1 MKINKINKCLLAG
14 SLGLFTIVSC
24 TKLQTKV
31 YSVVPSTSYWQTP
44 AQVAAGVAP
53 AYSTL
58 NGVQTIGGD
67 IANMIEGVTDEMV
80 VPTRGNDWGD
90 AGHWNALWYHSYEPT
105 NSNWNNGWN
114 DVFGGISKCNLIIQA
129 VNGLKPAPPTLPSII
144 AQVKTLRAYYYYL
157 AMSVFGNIPIVTDT
171 TTSSTPPTVDRA
183 DVFKFIVSDLT
194 TSLPNLTTEVDANT
208 YGQVTRYFAFALL
221 ARLEL
226 NAIVFEGTPGTAYAA
241 ASATDA
247 TNGYQMAISY
257 CDSVMAGP
265 YSLMS
270 DYFDNFSPNNGP
282 SSTENIYAYPCDHI
296 NNKSNDWE
304 NAILHYQSNEA
315 FGMASGANLWNG
327 FCSAADFYDSFDTTS
342 TYVQSGGYTL
352 RNYKDMRSGEWLIGQ
367 QFIGTYNYP
376 PYQNVVVA
384 GPSSDYVIDA
394 GTSTP
399 LAFNPNF
406 TLFSDASA
414 AGRLAGVRN
423 IKYFPAAS
431 SGQNGSDMD
440 NDFVIFRL
448 AEIYFIKAEA
458 ELRLGT
464 NTGDALNLINA
475 IRTRAYGGD
484 ASHDI
489 SQGQLTLDYLLQEK
503 GREMAYEGVR
513 RDDLI
518 RYEVAGDGPYFT
530 KARTVGNKAADP
542 DDHYMV
548 FPIPSL
554 QITANA
560 SLKQNPGY

>member
-14 SLGLFTIVSC
+14 SLGLLAMVSC
-24 TKLQTKV
+24 TKLQTNV
-31 YSVVPSTSYWQTP
+31 FSVVPSTSYWQTP

-67 IANMIEGVTDEMV
+67 IANMVEGVTDEMI

-105 NSNWNNGWN
+105 NTNWNGGWN
-114 DVFGGISKCNLIIQA
+114 DVFGGISKCNLIIQS
-129 VNGLKPAPPTLPSII
+129 VNALSPAPPTLPSII
-144 AQVKTLRAYYYYL
+144 AQVKTIRAYYYYL
-157 AMSVFGNIPIVTDT
+157 AMSVFGNVPIVTDT
-171 TTSSTPPTVDRA
+171 TTTSAPPTASRA
-183 DVFKFIVSDLT
+183 DVFNFIVSDLT
-194 TSLPNLTTEVDANT
+194 SSLPDLTTEVDANT

-226 NAIVFEGTPGTAYAA
+226 NAIVFAGSPGPSYTA
-241 ASATDA
+241 ASGSIT
-247 TNGYQMAISY
+247 TTGYQMAINY

-270 DYFDNFSPNNGP
+270 DYFDNFSANNGP
-282 SSTENIYAYPCDHI
+282 GSTENIYAYPCDHI

-304 NAILHYQSNEA
+304 NAILHYQSYLA
-315 FGMASGANLWNG
+315 FGMSTGGNLWNG
-327 FCSAADFYDSFDTTS
+327 FCSQADFYDTFDTTS
-342 TYVQSGGYTL
+342 TYSQSGDKTL
-352 RNYKDMRSGEWLIGQ
+352 RSYKDMRSGQWLIGQ

-376 PYQNVVVA
+376 PSQNVVVA

-394 GTSTP
+394 GTSAN

-406 TLFSDASA
+406 TLFSDASP

-431 SGQNGSDMD
+431 SGTNGSDMD

-458 ELRLGT
+458 ELRLNT
-464 NTGDALNLINA
+464 NTGDALSLINA
-475 IRTRAYGGD
+475 IRTRAYSGD
-484 ASHDI
+484 ASQNI
-489 SQGQLTLDYLLQEK
+489 TQGQLTLDYLLQEK

-518 RYEVAGDGPYFT
+518 RYEVAGNGPYFT
-530 KARTVGNKAADP
+530 KARTVGAKAADP
-542 DDHYMV
+542 DQHWMV

-554 QITANA
+554 QLTANVN
-560 SLKQNPGY
+560 LQQNKGY

>member
-1 MKINKINKCLLAG
+1 MKINKINKCLLVG
-14 SLGLFTIVSC
+14 GLGLLTMVSC
-24 TKLQTKV
+24 TKLQTNV

-58 NGVQTIGGD
+58 NGVQTLGGD
-67 IANMIEGVTDEMV
+67 IANMIEGTSDEMI

-105 NSNWNNGWN
+105 NPNWNNGWN
-114 DVFGGISKCNLIIQA
+114 DVFGGISKCNLIIQSVKA
-129 VNGLKPAPPTLPSII
+129 LSPAPPTLPSII
-144 AQVKTLRAYYYYL
+144 AQVKTIRAYYYYL
-157 AMSVFGNIPIVTDT
+157 AMSVFGNVPIVTDT
-171 TTSSTPPTVDRA
+171 TTTSTPPTAARA
-183 DVFKFIVSDLT
+183 DVYNFIVADLNA
-194 TSLPNLTTEVDANT
+194 SLPNLTTEVDANT
-208 YGQVTRYFAFALL
+208 YGQVTRYFAHALL
-221 ARLEL
+221 ARLYL
-226 NAIVFEGTPGTAYAA
+226 NAQVFTGTPGPSYTAGTA
-241 ASATDA
+241 
-247 TNGYQMAISY
+247 NYQGAINE

-270 DYFDNFSPNNGP
+270 DYFDNFSANNGP
-282 SSTENIYAYPCDHI
+282 GSTENIYAYPCDHI

-304 NAILHYQSNEA
+304 NAILHYQSYLA
-315 FGMASGANLWNG
+315 FGMSSGANLWNG
-327 FCSAADFYDSFDTTS
+327 FCSQADFYDTFDTTS
-342 TYVQSGGYTL
+342 TYAQVGDKTL
-352 RNYKDMRSGEWLIGQ
+352 RSYKDMRSGQWLIGQ
-367 QFIGTYNYP
+367 QYIGTYNYP
-376 PYQNVVVA
+376 PSQNVVVS
-384 GPSSDYVIDA
+384 GPADDRVIDA

-458 ELRLGT
+458 ELRLGQ
-464 NTGDALNLINA
+464 NTADALSLINK
-475 IRTRAYGGD
+475 IRERAYGD

-489 SQGQLTLDYLLQEK
+489 TSGQLTLQFLLDEK

-518 RYEVAGDGPYFT
+518 RYEVSGNGPYFT
-530 KARTVGNKAADP
+530 KARTVGGKAADP
-542 DDHYMV
+542 DQHWMV

-554 QITANA
+554 QMTANVN
-560 SLKQNPGY
+560 LKQNPGY

>member
-1 MKINKINKCLLAG
+1 MKINNKITFIAAAG
-14 SLGLFTIVSC
+14 IGLFTVISC
-24 TKLQTKV
+24 TKLKTNV

-44 AQVAAGVAP
+44 DQVAAGVAP

-58 NGVQTIGGD
+58 NGVQAIGGD
-67 IANMIEGVTDEMV
+67 IANMVEGVTDEMV

-105 NSNWNNGWN
+105 NDNWNNGWN
-114 DVFGGISKCNLIIQA
+114 DVFGGISNCNLIIQS
-129 VNGLKPAPPTLPSII
+129 VNGLSPAPPTLPAIV
-144 AQVKTLRAYYYYL
+144 AQVKTIRAYYYYL

-171 TTSSTPPTVDRA
+171 TTSSTPATSKRA
-183 DVFKFIVSDLT
+183 DVFNFIVNDLQA
-194 TSLPNLTTEVDANT
+194 SLPYLTTEVDANT

-221 ARLEL
+221 ARLYL
-226 NAIVFEGTPGTAYAA
+226 NAEVFTGVPGPTYQPGTA
-241 ASATDA
+241 
-247 TNGYQMAISY
+247 NYQMAINY

-270 DYFDNFSPNNGP
+270 DYFDNFAPNNGP
-282 SSTENIYAYPCDHI
+282 SSTENIYAYPCDHT
-296 NNKSNDWE
+296 NNKANNWE

-315 FGMASGANLWNG
+315 FGMSTGGNLWNG
-327 FCSAADFYDSFDTTS
+327 FCSEADFYGSFDTTS
-342 TYVQSGGYTL
+342 SYVVSGNKTL
-352 RNYKDMRSGEWLIGQ
+352 RTYSDMRAGQWLIGQ
-367 QFIGTYNYP
+367 QYIGTYNYP

-384 GPSSDYVIDA
+384 GPSADQVIDA

-406 TLFSDASA
+406 TLFSDATP

-423 IKYFPAAS
+423 IKYFPSPS
-431 SGQNGSDMD
+431 SGQSGSDMD

-458 ELRLGT
+458 ELRLGV
-464 NTGDALNLINA
+464 NTSDALDLINK
-475 IRTRAYGGD
+475 IRERAYGNTL
-484 ASHDI
+484 HDI
-489 SQGQLTLDYLLQEK
+489 NAGQLTLQFLLQEK

-518 RYEVAGDGPYFT
+518 RYEVSGDGPYFT

-542 DDHYMV
+542 DQHTMV
-548 FPIPSL
+548 FPIPQK
-554 QITANA
+554 QIIANA
-560 SLKQNPGY
+560 NLVQNAGY

>member
-1 MKINKINKCLLAG
+1 MKINKINKCLFVG
-14 SLGLFTIVSC
+14 SLGLLTMVSC
-24 TKLQTKV
+24 TKLQTNV
-31 YSVVPSTSYWQTP
+31 YGVVPVTSYWQTP

-58 NGVQTIGGD
+58 NGVQTLGGD
-67 IANMIEGVTDEMV
+67 IANMIEGTSDEMI

-105 NSNWNNGWN
+105 NTNWNGGWN
-114 DVFGGISKCNLIIQA
+114 DVFGGISKCNLIIQS
-129 VNGLKPAPPTLPSII
+129 VNALSPAPPTLPSII
-144 AQVKTLRAYYYYL
+144 AQVKTIRAYYYYL

-171 TTSSTPPTVDRA
+171 TTSSAPPTVDRA
-183 DVFKFIVSDLT
+183 DVYNFIVSDLIS
-194 TSLPNLTTEVDANT
+194 SLPNLSTEVDANT
-208 YGQVTRYFAFALL
+208 YGQVTRYFAHALL
-221 ARLEL
+221 ARLYL
-226 NAIVFEGTPGTAYAA
+226 NAQVFTGVPGPSYTAGTANYQ
-241 ASATDA
+241 SAI
-247 TNGYQMAISY
+247 NE

-270 DYFDNFSPNNGP
+270 DYFDNFSANNGP

-304 NAILHYQSNEA
+304 NAILHYQSYLA
-315 FGMASGANLWNG
+315 FGMSSGANLWNG
-327 FCSAADFYDSFDTTS
+327 FCSQADFYDTFDTTS
-342 TYVQSGGYTL
+342 NYTQSGDKTL
-352 RNYKDMRSGEWLIGQ
+352 RSYNDQRSGQWLIGQ

-376 PYQNVVVA
+376 PSQNVVVA
-384 GPSSDYVIDA
+384 GPTSDYVVDA
-394 GTSTP
+394 GTSAN

-406 TLFSDASA
+406 TLFSDASP

-431 SGQNGSDMD
+431 SGTNGSDMD

-458 ELRLGT
+458 ELRLNT

-475 IRTRAYGGD
+475 IRTRAYGGST
-484 ASHDI
+484 AQNI
-489 SQGQLTLDYLLQEK
+489 TQGQLTLDYLLQEK

-518 RYEVAGDGPYFT
+518 RYEVAGNGPYFT
-530 KARTVGNKAADP
+530 KARTVGAKAADP
-542 DDHYMV
+542 DQHWMV

-554 QITANA
+554 QLTANVN
-560 SLKQNPGY
+560 LKQNKGY